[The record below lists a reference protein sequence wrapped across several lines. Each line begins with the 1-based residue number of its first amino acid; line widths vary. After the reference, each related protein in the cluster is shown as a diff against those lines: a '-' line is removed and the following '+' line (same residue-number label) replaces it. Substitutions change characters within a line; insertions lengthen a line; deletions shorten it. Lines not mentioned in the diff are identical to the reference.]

1 MCGMR
6 IALAQVVAGTVAS
19 DNVALVRDFAARAAA
34 GGAELVVFPEAT
46 MASFATRSADV
57 AEPLDGPWARG
68 VRQIAR
74 DLGIAIVVGMFTPGS
89 RGGTAEDGKP
99 GRARARNTLLVVD
112 QAGDVAA
119 TYDKIHLFDAW
130 GFVESRHVE
139 PGDEPVLV
147 TLGGV
152 RFGLATCYDVRFPEL
167 FKHLAQA
174 GAEAIL
180 VPASWANGPGK
191 AGQWRA
197 LCVARALDSTCFI
210 VAPGQGDPA
219 TVGVGAKPG
228 SPTGVGHS
236 VVVSPLGV
244 VLAEA
249 GSAPELVVFDLDT
262 DALAEARERLPVL
275 AGSRLA
281 ISPP

>member
-1 MCGMR
+1 MPDVKPHACVALLADLVGSR
-6 IALAQVVAGTVAS
+6 AATDRTALQQRVRAALTGANERFGPLDPLRATVGDEFQGLFASTGRALAAS
-19 DNVALVRDFAARAAA
+19 YAIRLAL
-34 GGAELVVFPEAT
+34 
-46 MASFATRSADV
+46 
-57 AEPLDGPWARG
+57 GPH
-68 VRQIAR
+68 
-74 DLGIAIVVGMFTPGS
+74 D
-89 RGGTAEDGKP
+89 
-99 GRARARNTLLVVD
+99 
-112 QAGDVAA
+112 
-119 TYDKIHLFDAW
+119 
-130 GFVESRHVE
+130 
-139 PGDEPVLV
+139 
-147 TLGGV
+147 GV

-236 VVVSPLGV
+236 VVVSPLGE

-249 GSAPELVVFDLDT
+249 GAAPELVVFDLAT